1 MHLPVTALRTRPPLP
16 PRTAVGAR
24 PERSEPWGRHGNA
37 TPGRCA
43 PCRPCGGA
51 RPVAVLPAAPQP
63 AYLTR
68 AELGVLQQ
76 RGAILSFLGLHL
88 VPAARSAQRAQR
100 QLAGRHRREAQ
111 TRLAAPQPTGT
122 APPCPAALCPA
133 GAGQRPPQPGGH
145 VMGADGRKRPQP
157 QLGAAPGP
165 SAAAIFGKGSARRAG
180 RAGGRGWVGVR
191 CRRVVSF
198 VVLGKKLLLF
208 TSNAH
213 KPQFSLVSSRVSPEP
228 RHRVGPWGI
237 ASTCKLNPRFS
248 LQHSN
253 GASGSRS
260 TSRVFLK
267 LSLFWS
273 ISLVSSHRGQLYLE
287 AAMR

>member
-76 RGAILSFLGLHL
+76 RGTILSFLGLHL

-122 APPCPAALCPA
+122 APPCRAALCPA

-165 SAAAIFGKGSARRAG
+165 SAAAIFGEGSARR
-180 RAGGRGWVGVR
+180 GGGQEEEAEWGFGADLW
-191 CRRVVSF
+191 CHLSF
-198 VVLGKKLLLF
+198 WGKSYSYLRQMR
-208 TSNAH
+208 T
-213 KPQFSLVSSRVSPEP
+213 
-228 RHRVGPWGI
+228 
-237 ASTCKLNPRFS
+237 
-248 LQHSN
+248 
-253 GASGSRS
+253 SRS
-260 TSRVFLK
+260 SPWCLLEYHQSHATGWGHGG
-267 LSLFWS
+267 SLPP
-273 ISLVSSHRGQLYLE
+273 VS
-287 AAMR
+287 